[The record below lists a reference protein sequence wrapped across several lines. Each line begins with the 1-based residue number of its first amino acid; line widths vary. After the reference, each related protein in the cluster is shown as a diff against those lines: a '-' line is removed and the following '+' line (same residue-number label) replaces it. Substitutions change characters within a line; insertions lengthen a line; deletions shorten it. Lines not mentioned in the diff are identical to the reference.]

1 MKYLII
7 SFICWYLG
15 ILGHSFYALPFII
28 FIVMSKYHIFKNEF
42 IDMIQKEFSY
52 LKMNEIKI
60 NKKFIL
66 IFCVFNGL
74 IWMTIFTL
82 RYYNFSIM
90 TIDTGLYSSVIYNLS
105 IGKIFHSYFNVNPLG
120 DHFVPNLF
128 IFAILYYFYP
138 TPLWILYA
146 KAIAY
151 AWSGWCIY
159 KLTVEQNFKSKYK
172 NLIVYVIVISWFCW
186 YSPLIHSVS
195 SEFHPSSLALPFI
208 ILSYYYFQK
217 KNWIMFFMIM
227 VFLLGFKD
235 HLSVVWIGFG
245 LHMILTK
252 KNLKIG
258 IFLTTFGLLWVYL
271 IFYQILP
278 FFRDGM
284 PAWNGVNS
292 IDPFNEINNKLKYLV
307 MLFFPFGFLHVWHI
321 KQSIIA
327 APSIGVWLISFG
339 GLMITTK
346 YHYDDIPSVLLFISF
361 VLIIKDLKFTYV
373 NKIRDSKLIQLSIL
387 FIIVL
392 IFYNLPH
399 NSPIRYFY
407 DEIPIND
414 YRPIHQELNLF
425 TKETKNERVAL
436 SNVMG
441 PHVQKFKKELI
452 SQDLQ
457 GNCMKRSKHWEK
469 NKNDKPKYYVFAKD
483 LKDTQIWNMKMCI
496 QQFENNPN
504 YIRID
509 KYKYIDVFKTILN

>member
-1 MKYLII
+1 M
-7 SFICWYLG
+7 CWYLG

-28 FIVMSKYHIFKNEF
+28 FLILTIHHYVKNSLYE
-42 IDMIQKEFSY
+42 MILNDISV
-52 LKMNEIKI
+52 LKLNEIKI
-60 NKKFIL
+60 NKNIIL
-66 IFCVFNGL
+66 IFCVINGL
-74 IWMTIFTL
+74 IWISIYSL
-82 RYYNFSIM
+82 RMYNFSIM

-105 IGKIFHSYFNVNPLG
+105 IGEIFHSYFNVNPLG

-128 IFAILYYFYP
+128 IFAFLYKIYP

-159 KLTVEQNFKSKYK
+159 KLIVQQKLKSNYK
-172 NLIVYVIVISWFCW
+172 NLLVYVTVLMWFNW

-208 ILSYYYFQK
+208 ILCYYYLQR
-217 KNWIMFFMIM
+217 KNWIIFFMIM

-252 KNLKIG
+252 IDLKKG
-258 IFLTTFGLLWVYL
+258 IILTTSGILWIYL
-271 IFYQILP
+271 IFYHILP
-278 FFRDGM
+278 FFRDGL

-292 IDPFNEINNKLKYLV
+292 IDPFNELTNKLKYLV

-327 APSIGVWLISFG
+327 APAIGVWLISFG
-339 GLMITTK
+339 GLMISTK

-361 VLIIKDLKFTYV
+361 VLILKDLKFTFV
-373 NKIRDSKLIQLSIL
+373 NKIKDFKLIQLSIL

-407 DEIPIND
+407 DEIPITD
-414 YRPIHQELNLF
+414 YRPIHQEIDMF

-436 SNVMG
+436 SNVIG

-452 SQDLQ
+452 SQDIK
-457 GNCMKRSKHWEK
+457 GNCMKRSTHWEK
-469 NKNDKPKYYVFAKD
+469 NKNDEPQYYVFAED

-509 KYKYIDVFKTILN
+509 KYKYIDVFKTMPN